1 MSINE
6 GFFMSE
12 ENGLLT
18 NPNEELEQQKQITLN
33 DVKDDTGAIRDVLTK
48 FGGTE
53 LEQAKTLEKIA
64 KVQRKQVED
73 KSIAKAIEQ
82 GVITAVKQRTP
93 KVKPETKL
101 KTEPKESV
109 PKVKTETKLN
119 HIEDKTPKESVKTSP
134 IEETSA
140 VDAASRKRDKTGRFI
155 SGDSSDKEDT
165 EKEAQERRVLDALD
179 GIKGSVEDLENVD
192 PMINA
197 AKELKAP
204 LEAVWNVGS
213 ASTKMLGRG
222 FGWIFSSNKAENKE
236 QSRFFSFFR
245 KSKKHEDK
253 QQSRIVTW
261 LSRIWKKDTAR
272 GLLGMLGA
280 VLMFLPRL
288 LGGLFTRL
296 LSGRIASMAM
306 RGFMGSLFRGI
317 GGAFGKRFKGGKGLL
332 GGLFGKGINLSKGLF
347 GGLGKLSKGLLRR
360 IPLLGSLLAI
370 GDGIGGLFDDS
381 RDENGQ
387 SNRGKRVG
395 GAVGAIVGGALG
407 SLIGPIGTIVGAMLG
422 DVVGEK
428 IGAWL
433 ADVDWSQVGAK
444 ITAAWDATTKWFVDG
459 WNNTI
464 TPTWNATTDW
474 IGKQWESATKSFSE
488 IWDSIKNWFADLM
501 PDWLKNGAGSA
512 IDTVKD
518 VGGKAFNAGKEWIGE
533 KAQQAK
539 EWGAE
544 KVQSIK
550 NWYNETNFTEKATQ
564 IWSNVTDSVSNWF
577 SSNRQDVE
585 ETTNTETVTE
595 TIDTEISTHKLTENN
610 VHNEEIINQ
619 NKTTIEQQT
628 TSNENWGQISTTL
641 TDILSVLKEKLSA
654 LFTNDVNANYAV
666 NEQGVPNSLS
676 SSVVTEFASTAM
688 SVSKAKP
695 TKEKIQLANT
705 LMAELDKTGWSETE
719 KNHFLAQ
726 VAHESNDL
734 TWTEELASGAAY
746 EGRKD
751 LGNTQAG
758 DGIKFKGRGIIQ
770 TTGRANYQ
778 ALADHL
784 GRQDIMSDPSIV
796 AKDPQLAVQSA
807 IFWWEKKK
815 KDSQKFR
822 EAVVNEN
829 AVETVSRGVNGGT
842 NGLQDRIRRFNDIKA
857 GRGAILSYANKSLES
872 NTLDNST
879 ENHHTLPKAVL
890 TTADFPSI
898 NAEKASEFSRAIP
911 NVKAPEPP
919 NYVALRQEIEKS
931 APKPQS
937 LNAQTTQVIQGGQVD
952 PILQFLT
959 QDVSERRIA
968 HIVTGG
974 LLRTS
979 RPL

>member
-1 MSINE
+1 
-6 GFFMSE
+6 MSE

-18 NPNEELEQQKQITLN
+18 NPNEEIEQQKQVTLT
-33 DVKDDTGAIRDVLTK
+33 DIKEDTGAIRDVLTK
-48 FGGTE
+48 FGGAE
-53 LEQAKTLEKIA
+53 IEQAKNLEKIA
-64 KVQRKQVED
+64 KVQRKQAED

-82 GVITAVKQRTP
+82 GVIAAVKQSTP
-93 KVKPETKL
+93 KFKPETK
-101 KTEPKESV
+101 PKVERKEKA
-109 PKVKTETKLN
+109 PKVKQ
-119 HIEDKTPKESVKTSP
+119 KTAQKNNLKPEHKSDVKQQPPKISTDDP
-134 IEETSA
+134 
-140 VDAASRKRDKTGRFI
+140 KRDKSGRFI
-155 SGDSSDKEDT
+155 GSKKNSDEEAT
-165 EKEAQERRVLDALD
+165 ENDARVRKILDALD
-179 GIKGSVEDLENVD
+179 GVKESVEDLENID
-192 PMINA
+192 PMVNV

-204 LEAVWNVGS
+204 LGAIWKIGS
-213 ASTKMLGRG
+213 TSTKMLGRG

-272 GLLGMLGA
+272 GLLGMLGV
-280 VLMFLPRL
+280 VLMFIPRL

-317 GGAFGKRFKGGKGLL
+317 GGAFGKLFKSGKGLL
-332 GGLFGKGINLSKGLF
+332 GGLFGKGINLSKGLL
-347 GGLGKLSKGLLRR
+347 GGIGKLSKGLLRR
-360 IPLLGSLLAI
+360 VPLLGSLLAI

-395 GAVGAIVGGALG
+395 GAIGAIAGGALG
-407 SLIGPIGTIVGAMLG
+407 SLVGPIGTVVGAMIG
-422 DVVGEK
+422 DIVGEK

-464 TPTWNATTDW
+464 TPAWNATTDW
-474 IGKQWESATKSFSE
+474 MSKKWESATKSFTE

-501 PDWLKNGAGSA
+501 PEWLKNGATA
-512 IDTVKD
+512 VIDTVKD
-518 VGGKAFNAGKEWIGE
+518 VGGNAFNAGKEWVGE

-539 EWGAE
+539 EWANE
-544 KVQSIK
+544 KVQSVK

-577 SSNRQDVE
+577 SDEDENTE
-585 ETTNTETVTE
+585 NTETNTVNTE
-595 TIDTEISTHKLTENN
+595 NVNNDVSTHKLTENN

-619 NKTTIEQQT
+619 NKTSIEQQT
-628 TSNENWGQISTTL
+628 TSNEHLGKISTTL
-641 TDILSVLKEKLSA
+641 TDILAVLKEKLSA
-654 LFTNDVNANYAV
+654 LFIDGTHTNVNYAV
-666 NEQGVPNSLS
+666 NEWGVPNQSAS
-676 SSVVTEFASTAM
+676 SMAMGLASTAI

-695 TKEKIQLANT
+695 TKEKIELANT
-705 LMAELDKTGWSETE
+705 LMSELNKTGWSQTE

-726 VAHESNDL
+726 VSHESNDL

-746 EGRKD
+746 EERAD

-758 DGIKFKGRGIIQ
+758 DGVKFKGRGIIQ

-778 ALADHL
+778 ALADYL

-815 KDSQKFR
+815 KESANFR
-822 EAVVNEN
+822 AAVENEN

-842 NGLQDRIRRFNDIKA
+842 NGLQDRIRRYNDIKA
-857 GRGAILSYANKSLES
+857 GRGTILSYVSHSMENNTPDNTQVSS
-872 NTLDNST
+872 NAQNQTM
-879 ENHHTLPKAVL
+879 L
-890 TTADFPSI
+890 TTASFPAI
-898 NAEKASEFSRAIP
+898 TQGMKAVEFSQAIP
-911 NVKAPEPP
+911 TVKTAEPP
-919 NYVALRQEIEKS
+919 NYVALSQEVEKS
-931 APKPQS
+931 APKLS
-937 LNAQTTQVIQGGQVD
+937 AQNSSTTQIVQNNQAD
-952 PILQFLT
+952 PIFQFLT

-974 LLRTS
+974 LLRS
-979 RPL
+979 GRQL